1 MAWLKLS
8 PEVLE
13 GLALHLPLDVL
24 GSEVASVSGHVV
36 VNKSF
41 PLVAAG
47 QRLLVLLVVLGGGNT
62 QPPAVPATAA
72 NDVTEAF
79 TVTSNHDDC
88 PGEADGQE
96 DLEA

>member
-8 PEVLE
+8 PEVFE
-13 GLALHLPLDVL
+13 GLALHLPLDVF
-24 GSEVASVSGHVV
+24 GGEVASVSGHVV
-36 VNKSF
+36 VDKSL

-47 QRLLVLLVVLGGGNT
+47 QRLLVLVLGGGNT

-79 TVTSNHDDC
+79 TVTSNHDDS
-88 PGEADGQE
+88 PSEADGQE
-96 DLEA
+96 DLEP